1 MNLLNINFL
10 PAKDYNYNVDENL
23 WKEVENAFNVLESQT
38 GKGNDYLGW
47 LELPV
52 NISKDEVN
60 KIKEFSQK
68 IRQESDVL
76 LVCGIGG
83 SYLGAKAC
91 LEMLKPYF
99 KNSEEL
105 EVIFVGQ
112 NLSSTYV
119 NELKAYLKD
128 KDFSINVIS
137 KSGTTL
143 EPAVS
148 FRIFKDLLEEKY
160 GENYCDRIYATTDPA
175 KGLLRKMTEIKN
187 FHNLCIP
194 SNVGGRYSVLTPVG
208 LLPICAAGINIDEI
222 INGSVRAYNELKVFS
237 RENLAC
243 QYAYYR
249 NLLYRTGKKIE
260 ILVSYEPKLAYFAE
274 WFKQLFG
281 ESEGKEHKGIFV
293 SSCNF
298 TTDLHSLGQY
308 IQDGERILFET
319 VINVE
324 NPEKEFVMFSTEDNL
339 DQLNYLEGKS
349 VDYICKQ
356 ALQGTAEAHNE
367 GGVSNIILNVKEIT
381 PEVFG
386 YLVYFF
392 EKTCGI
398 SAYTLDVNP
407 FNQEGVE
414 AYKKNMFRLLGK
426 N

>member
-1 MNLLNINFL
+1 MNLINIKFL
-10 PAKDYNYNVDENL
+10 PSNDFDYQENQQL
-23 WKEVENAFNVLESQT
+23 WKEVENAFNVLESQN
-38 GKGNDYLGW
+38 GKGNDFLGW
-47 LELPV
+47 LNLPA
-52 NISKDEVN
+52 NISKDEIN
-60 KIKEFSQK
+60 TIKQYAEKIKN
-68 IRQESDVL
+68 ESDVL

-83 SYLGAKAC
+83 SYLGSKAC
-91 LEMLKPYF
+91 IEMLKPYF
-99 KNSEEL
+99 RNPNEL
-105 EVIFVGQ
+105 EIIFIGQ

-119 NELKAYLKD
+119 KEVTEYLKD

-148 FRIFKDLLEEKY
+148 FRIFKDLLDKKY
-160 GENYCDRIYATTDPA
+160 GEKANDRVYATTDPQ
-175 KGLLRKMTEIKN
+175 KGLLRKMVETKG
-187 FHNLCIP
+187 FHELTVPANI
-194 SNVGGRYSVLTPVG
+194 GGRFSVLTPVG
-208 LLPICAAGINIDEI
+208 LLPICAAGIDIDAILE
-222 INGSVRAYNELKVFS
+222 GALKAYNDLKTFS
-237 RENLAC
+237 KDNLCC
-243 QYAYYR
+243 QYAYLR

-281 ESEGKEHKGIFV
+281 ESEGKEHKGIYV

-324 NPEKEFVMFSTEDNL
+324 NPEKNFEMFTTEENL
-339 DQLNYLEGKS
+339 DQLNYLEGKT
-349 VDYICKQ
+349 VDFICKQ

-367 GGVSNIILNVKEIT
+367 GGVSNILLNIKEVS
-381 PEVFG
+381 PFMFG

-392 EKTCGI
+392 EKSCGV

-426 N
+426 K